1 MHQYYSYTGFYR
13 FVGKSVKK
21 AVIPILL
28 VIVAVFALDFYILDL
43 NQLLIKFFNKLFY
56 KMKSNNYLKFGLMM
70 IVSFIIMYAVM
81 FANVD
86 SVDHIML
93 SSMRTYMAIL
103 MIAPMA
109 VSMMLFMW
117 GMYENKKLNKVIIGL
132 AFIIFAVTFYMMRTQ
147 AGISDVDYMKG
158 MIPHHSSA
166 ILTSQE
172 SDLRDPET
180 KKLAGEIIKAQEEE
194 IALMK
199 ELIEKLD
206 KR

>member
-1 MHQYYSYTGFYR
+1 M
-13 FVGKSVKK
+13 
-21 AVIPILL
+21 
-28 VIVAVFALDFYILDL
+28 
-43 NQLLIKFFNKLFY
+43 N
-56 KMKSNNYLKFGLMM
+56 SNNYLKFGLMM

-81 FANVD
+81 FANVA
-86 SVDHIML
+86 STGHIML
-93 SSMRTYMAIL
+93 SSMRTYMTIL
-103 MIAPMA
+103 MVAPMA

-132 AFIIFAVTFYMMRTQ
+132 SVIIFAVTFYMMRTQ

-172 SDLRDPET
+172 SDLKDPET
-180 KKLAGEIIKAQEEE
+180 KKLAEEIIKAQEKE

-199 ELIEKLD
+199 ELITKLEN
-206 KR
+206 R

>member
-1 MHQYYSYTGFYR
+1 
-13 FVGKSVKK
+13 
-21 AVIPILL
+21 
-28 VIVAVFALDFYILDL
+28 
-43 NQLLIKFFNKLFY
+43 
-56 KMKSNNYLKFGLMM
+56 M